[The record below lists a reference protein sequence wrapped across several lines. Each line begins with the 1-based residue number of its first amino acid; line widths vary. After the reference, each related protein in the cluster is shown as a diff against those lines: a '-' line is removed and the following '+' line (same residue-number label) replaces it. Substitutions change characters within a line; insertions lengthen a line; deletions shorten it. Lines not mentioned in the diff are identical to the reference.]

1 MPEMILNSEVGRLRG
16 VVLHRPGV
24 EIERMTPA
32 TIHEAL
38 YSDLLGSEVARQ
50 EYTQLESF
58 LSRVTTTFC
67 FDDLLAETLAD
78 AEARRACMAL
88 PECAGLPEAE
98 KAYMQG
104 LSASALSRYLI
115 EGDADIANPQRRW
128 RPLYNLYFTRD
139 IGVRFNDRSMPT
151 HMSTAVRAPEAA
163 LTGLIYRYHPLF
175 AKHTRWVDPWPE
187 SQGAALE
194 GGDFLVADKDVFLI
208 GQGARS
214 NAEGVRQ
221 FIRLRSAVSDEFHVL
236 TQELPHEPESF
247 IHLDMVFTLLSRR
260 HCMVYKPLLEG
271 RLKTRLLTVRHGEVR
286 EEPVDH
292 LLAGLERLGRSY
304 TPVFC
309 GGGDVLYQERDQW
322 HSGANFFAVAPGH
335 IMGYGRNRRTIEAL
349 DAAGFAVKPVRE
361 CLDGRQSFDVDDEA
375 HPAVYTIESAEL
387 VRGGGGCRC
396 MTMPIDREAL

>member
-1 MPEMILNSEVGRLRG
+1 MPEMTLSSEVGRLRG

-38 YSDLLGSEVARQ
+38 YSDLLGCATARK
-50 EYTQLESF
+50 EYTQLETF
-58 LSRVTTTFC
+58 LSRITKTYY

-78 AEARRACMAL
+78 AEARRTCLAHPLFA
-88 PECAGLPEAE
+88 ALPEAE
-98 KAYMQG
+98 KAFMQG
-104 LSASALSRYLI
+104 LDAAALGRYLI
-115 EGDADIANPQRRW
+115 EGPARIDDPERQW

-139 IGVRFNDRSMPT
+139 IGVRFNDRSLPT
-151 HMSTAVRAPEAA
+151 KMSTAVRAPEAA

-175 AKHTRWVDPWPE
+175 AKQTRWVDPWAE
-187 SQGAALE
+187 SPGAALE

-221 FIRLRSAVSDEFHVL
+221 FIQLRSAVSPEFHVL

-247 IHLDMVFTLLSRR
+247 IHLDMVFTLLSRH

-271 RLKTRLLTVRHGEVR
+271 RFKTRLLTVRDGKVT
-286 EEPVDH
+286 EEAVPH
-292 LLAGLERLGRSY
+292 LLAGLERLGKSY
-304 TPVFC
+304 EPVFC
-309 GGGDVLYQERDQW
+309 GGGDALYQERDQW

-335 IMGYGRNRRTIEAL
+335 ILGYGRNSRTIDAL
-349 DAAGFAVKPVRE
+349 AAAGFEVKPVE
-361 CLDGRQSFDVDDEA
+361 ACLDGRMAFDVDDET
-375 HPAVYTIESAEL
+375 HRAVYTVESAEL

-396 MTMPIDREAL
+396 MTMPIDRAAL